1 MRGGPILTKSPEALD
16 MRLPRVRFTVRRL
29 MAVVAALALVLGV
42 SIEAIRLSR
51 QRDRYLKLA
60 SENGQS
66 EIVYRT
72 LERSQL
78 ALAQIDESSAEL
90 SWRIR
95 RPVIPFVYP
104 DDAHIPEKDLTSAR
118 IARKKSDDAK
128 SARAQAKLHHET
140 AEYHAGLKQKYLA
153 AAARPWLSLGPDPP
167 PPDPIRRAFF
177 WYQRGDHQRTVSAYR
192 EALKIDPT
200 DAWALNGVAWLVAT
214 CPDSKYRNGRLAV
227 ELATRAC
234 EHVQWAV
241 PSYMDTLAAAYAEA
255 GDFGS
260 AVCLER
266 EAVACL
272 PPGDTNQAD
281 FRGRLR
287 LYQNNEPFRDNRKNG
302 R

>member
-1 MRGGPILTKSPEALD
+1 
-16 MRLPRVRFTVRRL
+16 

-51 QRDRYLKLA
+51 LRDRYLKLA
-60 SENGQS
+60 SDNGQS
-66 EIVYRT
+66 ETLYRT

-78 ALAQIDESSAEL
+78 SLAEINESSAEFRRKIL
-90 SWRIR
+90 

-118 IARKKSDDAK
+118 IARKETDDAR
-128 SARAQAKLHHET
+128 SARAQAKLHRET

-153 AAARPWLSLGPDPP
+153 AAARPWLSIGPDPP
-167 PPDPIRRAFF
+167 PPDPVRQASF
-177 WYQRGDHQRTVSAYR
+177 WYERGDYRRTVSAYR

-200 DAWALNGVAWLVAT
+200 DGWALNGLAWLVAT
-214 CPDSKYRNGRLAV
+214 CPDSKYRNGSLAV

-234 EHVQWAV
+234 ERVKWAV
-241 PSYMDTLAAAYAEA
+241 PSYMDTLAAAYAEG

-260 AVCLER
+260 AACLER

-272 PPGDTNQAD
+272 PPGDTNQAA

-287 LYQNNEPFRDNRKNG
+287 LYENKETFRDNRKSG
-302 R
+302 L